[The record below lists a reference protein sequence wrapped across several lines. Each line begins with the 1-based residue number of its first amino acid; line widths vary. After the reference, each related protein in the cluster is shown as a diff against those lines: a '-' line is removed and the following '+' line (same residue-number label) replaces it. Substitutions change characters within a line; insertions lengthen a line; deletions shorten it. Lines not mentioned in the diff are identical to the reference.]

1 MALRKAPLS
10 HTPVG
15 HEPVLLLMTKQSE
28 SVGHAELVSGGQTSL
43 HSHPG
48 GGSGPALKSGLE
60 SAITEG
66 TTRAVVFA
74 TAFASA
80 PDVVV
85 SFADNSAE
93 QSTCSAYSPTT
104 TGFTIRVDKVGG
116 GQSKDRD
123 VSWIATEA
131 GNP

>member
-1 MALRKAPLS
+1 M
-10 HTPVG
+10 VI
-15 HEPVLLLMTKQSE
+15 QSE
-28 SVGHAELVSGGQTSL
+28 PAAHAELVSGGVTSK
-43 HSHPG
+43 HSHTG
-48 GGSGPALKSGLE
+48 GGGGPSLKSGLE

-85 SFADNSAE
+85 SFADNTAE

-116 GQSKDRD
+116 GQSRSRD
-123 VSWIATEA
+123 VFWPATDA

>member
-1 MALRKAPLS
+1 M
-10 HTPVG
+10 V
-15 HEPVLLLMTKQSE
+15 VQSE
-28 SVGHAELVSGGQTSL
+28 DTGHRELVGGNQTSL

-48 GGSGPALKSGLE
+48 GGGGPSLKSGLE

-116 GQSKDRD
+116 GQSRSRD
-123 VSWIATEA
+123 VAWCATDA